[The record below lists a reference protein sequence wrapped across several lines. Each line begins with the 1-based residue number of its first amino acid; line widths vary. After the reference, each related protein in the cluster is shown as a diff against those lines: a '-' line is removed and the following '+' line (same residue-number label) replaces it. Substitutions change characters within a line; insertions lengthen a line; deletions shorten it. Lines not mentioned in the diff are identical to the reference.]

1 MKEFEFDDIE
11 ISDEVEEQPTEKVE
25 NLKEDPL
32 YQKFSFDIDSDDK
45 EEPVIEEVTEPV
57 IEEPVIEEPVIEE
70 PVIEEPI
77 IEEQEE
83 LDQPNINNLFEE
95 KEEPIKET
103 AVFSNTNEEI
113 DNPFLNVQQPTL
125 EEEKKEESIFEE
137 ATKDIKP
144 IISYDEKEIENK
156 EDALEEALSHTTKLT
171 PFKNEKPVINDGDVE
186 EVKEGKESNGIAYL
200 IILFIILLLAIFV
213 IPKIASLLVIK

>member
-11 ISDEVEEQPTEKVE
+11 ISDEVQEQPEEKVE

-45 EEPVIEEVTEPV
+45 EEPIVEEVQEPA
-57 IEEPVIEEPVIEE
+57 IEEPAIEESVTEE
-70 PVIEEPI
+70 AIV
-77 IEEQEE
+77 EQEE
-83 LDQPNINNLFEE
+83 LDAPDINNLFEE
-95 KEEPIKET
+95 KEELIKET
-103 AVFSNTNEEI
+103 AVFENTNEAI
-113 DNPFLNVQQPTL
+113 DNPFLNVSESAPT
-125 EEEKKEESIFEE
+125 EEVKEESIFEE

-200 IILFIILLLAIFV
+200 VILFIILLLAIFV
-213 IPKIASLLVIK
+213 IPKIASLLIIK

>member
-45 EEPVIEEVTEPV
+45 EEPVIEEVT
-57 IEEPVIEEPVIEE
+57 EPVIEE

>member
-11 ISDEVEEQPTEKVE
+11 ISDEVQEQPEEKVE

-45 EEPVIEEVTEPV
+45 EEPIVEEVKEPA
-57 IEEPVIEEPVIEE
+57 IEEPAIEESVTEDVNIEEPSL
-70 PVIEEPI
+70 
-77 IEEQEE
+77 EQED
-83 LDQPNINNLFEE
+83 LDAPDINNLFEE
-95 KEEPIKET
+95 KEEPVKEN
-103 AVFSNTNEEI
+103 AVFENTNEAI
-113 DNPFLNVQQPTL
+113 DNPFLNVSESAPT
-125 EEEKKEESIFEE
+125 EEVKEESIFEE
-137 ATKDIKP
+137 ATKDMKP

-200 IILFIILLLAIFV
+200 VILFIILLLAIFV
-213 IPKIASLLVIK
+213 IPKIASLLIIK

>member
-11 ISDEVEEQPTEKVE
+11 ISDDVEEQPTEKVE

-45 EEPVIEEVTEPV
+45 EEPVVEEVTEPV
-57 IEEPVIEEPVIEE
+57 IEEPVIEEK
-70 PVIEEPI
+70 
-77 IEEQEE
+77 EE
-83 LDQPNINNLFEE
+83 LDQPDINNLFEE

-137 ATKDIKP
+137 ANKDIKP
-144 IISYDEKEIENK
+144 IISYDEEEIENK
-156 EDALEEALSHTTKLT
+156 EDALEEALSHTTKFT
-171 PFKNEKPVINDGDVE
+171 PFKNEKPAINDGDVE
-186 EVKEGKESNGIAYL
+186 EEKEGNESNGRAYL
-200 IILFIILLLAIFV
+200 IILFIILLLAIYV

>member
-11 ISDEVEEQPTEKVE
+11 ISDEVQEQPEEKVE

-45 EEPVIEEVTEPV
+45 EEPIVEEVQEPA
-57 IEEPVIEEPVIEE
+57 IEEPAIEESVTEE
-70 PVIEEPI
+70 AIV
-77 IEEQEE
+77 EQEE
-83 LDQPNINNLFEE
+83 LDAPDINNLFEE
-95 KEEPIKET
+95 KEELIKET
-103 AVFSNTNEEI
+103 AVFENTNEAI
-113 DNPFLNVQQPTL
+113 DNPFLNVSESAPT
-125 EEEKKEESIFEE
+125 EEVKEESIFEE

-144 IISYDEKEIENK
+144 IISYDENEIENK

-200 IILFIILLLAIFV
+200 VILFIILLLAIFV
-213 IPKIASLLVIK
+213 IPKIASLLIIK